1 MRPAPYLPRVDA
13 WAEPQRN
20 PQPSP
25 WWMTLWSAF
34 VFAIVAGAFCYMGLQ
49 AFVKISNFISRYL

>member
-25 WWMTLWSAF
+25 WWLTLWSAV
-34 VFAIVAGAFCYMGLQ
+34 VFALVAGTVGYMALQ
-49 AFVKISNFISRYL
+49 ISDRVSNLLKGIL